1 MQVDVDTRETW
12 NKIPKQ
18 DPKNFEKAK
27 ITKEKTERPD
37 LVTTG
42 SLNVDNNIIFKK
54 REVAKSDNKVEE
66 LGAKIRDQCWQK
78 SQVDRT

>member
-1 MQVDVDTRETW
+1 MVTRTFVIG
-12 NKIPKQ
+12 K

-54 REVAKSDNKVEE
+54 REEAKSNNKVEE
-66 LGAKIRDQCWQK
+66 LSAKIRDQCWQK
-78 SQVDRT
+78 SQVDGSASNP